1 MSIIFTG
8 PTKHGAQTFAP
19 SVPLA
24 FEDEGAEAYFVA
36 AGFAKDSKA
45 EPVMTFP
52 AGSVD
57 IDPTTV
63 FADGPNKGQLVV
75 EG

>member
-24 FEDEGAEAYFVA
+24 FEDEGAEDYFKA
-36 AGFAKDSKA
+36 AGWA
-45 EPVMTFP
+45 EPTKEEAVMTYP
-52 AGSVD
+52 AGTVE